1 MTTRLT
7 LTAIACVKLN
17 ASGLGFKIK
26 SKYIRKIINL
36 EIIFFQSEDKYLIT
50 KFNLLRLLLFHLI
63 LTILET

>member
-1 MTTRLT
+1 M
-7 LTAIACVKLN
+7 AIYCVKLN